1 MAILNIPIIRWG
13 RPYTSLETEDVVHF
27 ITGEKLARVSQA
39 NTGLLGRDM
48 QLAPRARASLT
59 EIPIADLIAM
69 MKKAADLYLNGAPPI
84 GDGAQTPDDFARQ
97 QSAST
102 GLPERMCKANMS
114 KNHFVLSNMDRILD
128 ALTRGLDLNI
138 LTRGY
143 GVESR
148 GVTVS
153 YQAQSPILGLV
164 LPSNSPGVHTL
175 WLPVIPMQIGLL
187 LKPGPQ
193 EPWTPYRMA
202 AAFFEAGVPREAISI
217 YPGAGEMG
225 AEVVNRCPRVKIFG
239 STETVK
245 RYEGNPCVQVHGP
258 GFSKILLGDDVVDQW
273 EKYIDLM
280 VDSVYLN
287 SGRGCIN
294 CSGVWA
300 SRHTKEIAQALAERL
315 GPIDVKPPEDPSAAL
330 AAFTVPG
337 QAQAIHASILEK
349 GKEDGVTDMTS
360 PKFGTRLVEKERC
373 AYLRPWV
380 LHADAPERKIAQTEY
395 MFPYVTVVQCHQNE
409 MIEKIGQTLVCSAI
423 TQDKAWSVSYW
434 KRPTSTGSTSD
445 RCRPSRSTGSNRTR
459 ETSSISF
466 SAPARS
472 NSRRIEHPLDDRT
485 SAGCGWNIRVR
496 LNLTVNDSC

>member
-1 MAILNIPIIRWG
+1 MSILNIPVLRWG
-13 RPYTSLETEDVVHF
+13 QPYTSLETEDVVHF

-48 QLAPRARASLT
+48 RFAPRARASLT
-59 EIPIADLIAM
+59 EIPIVDLIEM
-69 MKKAADLYLNGAPPI
+69 MKKAADLYLNGTLPI

-138 LTRGY
+138 LSRGY
-143 GVESR
+143 GVEPR

-153 YQAQSPILGLV
+153 YQAQAPVLGLV

-202 AAFFEAGVPREAISI
+202 AAFIEAGVPKEAIAI
-217 YPGAGEMG
+217 YPGGADVG
-225 AEVVNRCPRVKIFG
+225 AEVVRRSDRTMIFG
-239 STETVK
+239 GTATVE
-245 RYEGNPCVQVHGP
+245 RYRGDTRVQVHGP

-273 EKYIDLM
+273 EKYIDVI
-280 VDSVYLN
+280 VDSVFLN

-294 CSGVWA
+294 CSGIWA
-300 SRHTKEIAQALAERL
+300 SRHTKEIAEAVAERI
-315 GPIDVKPPEDPSAAL
+315 GPVEPKPPEDPDSAL

-337 QAQAIHASILEK
+337 AARAIWRSI
-349 GKEDGVTDMTS
+349 EDSLGEAGGEHITAKYG
-360 PKFGTRLVEKERC
+360 PRLVEKERC
-373 AYLRPWV
+373 GYLRPIV
-380 LHADAPERKIAQTEY
+380 VHCESPERSLANTEF
-395 MFPYVTVVQCHQNE
+395 MFPFVSVTSCAQDD
-409 MIEKIGQTLVCSAI
+409 MLKRIGTTLVCTAI
-423 TQDKAWSVSYW
+423 TNDERF
-434 KRPTSTGSTSD
+434 KRQLMDATHID
-445 RCRPSRSTGSNRTR
+445 
-459 ETSSISF
+459 
-466 SAPARS
+466 
-472 NSRRIEHPLDDRT
+472 
-485 SAGCGWNIRVR
+485 R
-496 LNLTVNDSC
+496 LNLGPVPTIQLDWLQPHEGNIVEFLFRPRAFQSRLE